1 MLLTSTHIS
10 NAANTQFL
18 LLPLLDEPTGCL
30 LSLNHVL
37 YCDGHDPAP
46 VEMWR
51 IQLLC
56 FNNPSWV
63 VSDLVHRQCGWSGAP
78 CNFHALFNLSVSLAP
93 TWLVYNQ
100 VRLTILPSHVLKSS
114 LADGGVATLSGAH
127 SPSSHLCPPDYRT
140 FTANSCIA
148 CCRCSAR
155 AWLFWSLAMSSWDI
169 FSMTRGPH
177 IGSMRLSSPTTAYH
191 LSIYRSM
198 YLFWS
203 LTSNQFYLSNFNCHF
218 LSLSLSICSIP
229 G

>member
-1 MLLTSTHIS
+1 MLLASTHIS

-18 LLPLLDEPTGCL
+18 LLPLLDEPRGCL

-114 LADGGVATLSGAH
+114 LADGGVATLSPFLDLWVLTLQVAICARQITA
-127 SPSSHLCPPDYRT
+127 PSLPTP
-140 FTANSCIA
+140 A
-148 CCRCSAR
+148 
-155 AWLFWSLAMSSWDI
+155 SLAAAAQHELDSSDRWPCLPGT
-169 FSMTRGPH
+169 FFPWQGV
-177 IGSMRLSSPTTAYH
+177 
-191 LSIYRSM
+191 
-198 YLFWS
+198 
-203 LTSNQFYLSNFNCHF
+203 LT
-218 LSLSLSICSIP
+218 
-229 G
+229 